1 MWLATADPKNNSIGR
16 YQTARDDIFNR
27 AHENVEKEKFG
38 LSINGGFFGLRKC
51 VSWGPGEG
59 FEAFG
64 KTNAEFNAKPKDKCL
79 KYVDT
84 TPGQL
89 VQDQLKNV
97 WRKRFFPITGGRRDK
112 RNYWR
117 AGDHHGGLDVH
128 RRKQQ
133 RRGAW
138 L

>member
-51 VSWGPGEG
+51 VEYGVGEG

-79 KYVDT
+79 KSIDT

-89 VQDQLKNV
+89 VQEQLKNV
-97 WRKRFFPITGGRRDK
+97 AGGKDF
-112 RNYWR
+112 
-117 AGDHHGGLDVH
+117 
-128 RRKQQ
+128 
-133 RRGAW
+133 
-138 L
+138 